1 MKKVTLCFI
10 FACLTLVVFS
20 QRFHIGVF
28 GGLAAYNGD
37 LTDKIFPKKVTNG
50 AIGVTGNYELT
61 NNIMLRGGY
70 TYAVVGG
77 ADRFSDDASLRARNL
92 AFETALSEFSVVGE
106 YYLLNLNENRI
117 SPYAFVGMAERALHR
132 PVADHL
138 RHVGRRAHVVVPRQV
153 AVERHVL
160 LREMAVDAARPVL
173 RRVVMRVF
181 L

>member
-106 YYLLNLNENRI
+106 YYLLISMRI
-117 SPYAFVGMAERALHR
+117 EFRHTLLWVWQSIILILMPTMA
-132 PVADHL
+132 
-138 RHVGRRAHVVVPRQV
+138 
-153 AVERHVL
+153 
-160 LREMAVDAARPVL
+160 L
-173 RRVVMRVF
+173 RRRYF
-181 L
+181 YNL